1 MSLSSRFAVATH
13 VLSLLAIDRKGWV
26 PSDAL
31 ATSVNTNP
39 VVIRRLLGML
49 RRAGLVEGQTGP
61 AGGSRLSRNA
71 SAITLREIYEA
82 VEERSVLT
90 LHDSPN
96 QKCPVGKRIESVLT
110 HVRDEAD
117 LAMKKELER
126 TTLASIVDQLDC
138 IDWR

>member
-1 MSLSSRFAVATH
+1 LQ
-13 VLSLLAIDRKGWV
+13 G
-26 PSDAL
+26 
-31 ATSVNTNP
+31 
-39 VVIRRLLGML
+39 LGTVGCT
-49 RRAGLVEGQTGP
+49 RDECEHEPGRDPAAAQTGP